1 MTSYK
6 ISTVQVPWDSIWV
19 NLLRFIPQLLLRE
32 MMESSVPSALKSLY
46 FHLLFLLT
54 SQLLELSPE
63 LSSQLICFLDTF
75 WFRFL
80 YWKCAF
86 ILKREASRAEWL
98 QIVWRGRWKAPLKTY
113 PKSTLAFLM
122 PSCTSDIFCSILSP
136 VSPDKSFSR
145 LSNIWRA

>member
-32 MMESSVPSALKSLY
+32 MMESSVPSALKSLC

-98 QIVWRGRWKAPLKTY
+98 QIVWRGRWKAISKKYLGFPDAVLHLWYLLLHTE
-113 PKSTLAFLM
+113 PCLSRQEFQSTF
-122 PSCTSDIFCSILSP
+122 
-136 VSPDKSFSR
+136 
-145 LSNIWRA
+145 